1 MPIAIDGVLRGFSQ
15 NPPAGCIRPTTI
27 FCPTGAVQYASD
39 EYLHVHNVL
48 CHKLLAPTQSN
59 EDNPGPKEPFMS
71 PGGVD
76 PRGTLSTSDVM
87 DVIPRSNVAG
97 IKTARA

>member
-15 NPPAGCIRPTTI
+15 NPPVGCIRPITI